1 MTLKE
6 ALLLCPT
13 WSVSALG
20 PSFSL
25 WIALSINTPG
35 RMQSVQ
41 FMSSGELTVLWVPK
55 TGSAPNLLSLC
66 SEARQPLCRP
76 LELVPW
82 LQKDDAPLHSPSM
95 PFLGAPLHASVPA
108 PPNRDPRKAA
118 AEEAWPPEWTE
129 GPERLHPGGC
139 LLVRSEHVC
148 VPLVLFG
155 NDLLELQNLV
165 SLYISAL
172 TFAVF

>member
-35 RMQSVQ
+35 CMQSVQ
-41 FMSSGELTVLWVPK
+41 FMSSGELMVSWVPK
-55 TGSAPNLLSLC
+55 TGSAPNLLNLS
-66 SEARQPLCRP
+66 SEAQQPLCRP

-82 LQKDDAPLHSPSM
+82 LRKDDAPLHSPSM
-95 PFLGAPLHASVPA
+95 PFLGAPPHASVPA
-108 PPNRDPRKAA
+108 PLTETAQGRSRGSLATRVDRGAG
-118 AEEAWPPEWTE
+118 EAS
-129 GPERLHPGGC
+129 PGGLSPC
-139 LLVRSEHVC
+139 
-148 VPLVLFG
+148 P
-155 NDLLELQNLV
+155 Q
-165 SLYISAL
+165 
-172 TFAVF
+172 

>member
-25 WIALSINTPG
+25 WITLSINTPG

-55 TGSAPNLLSLC
+55 TGSAPNLLNLSQRPSSHFVAHLSWC
-66 SEARQPLCRP
+66 RGCRRMTPLCTV
-76 LELVPW
+76 L
-82 LQKDDAPLHSPSM
+82 AC
-95 PFLGAPLHASVPA
+95 PFLEPLFMLVCQHPLTETRARPQ
-108 PPNRDPRKAA
+108 RRKLGHQSGQRGRRGF
-118 AEEAWPPEWTE
+118 TR
-129 GPERLHPGGC
+129 G
-139 LLVRSEHVC
+139 V
-148 VPLVLFG
+148 
-155 NDLLELQNLV
+155 V
-165 SLYISAL
+165 SLSAVSMSVSRL
-172 TFAVF
+172 YCLEMTYWNCKT